1 MAYIQEQNEEGELNK
16 ICVNTRFIPEEID
29 LLLQIENMQE
39 EKDASEIFRKDLL
52 QLSVEMIKKS
62 KEKYDLEVIK
72 NKALERKLENL
83 N

>member
-29 LLLQIENMQE
+29 LLLQVENMQE

-62 KEKYDLEVIK
+62 KEKYNLEVIK
-72 NKALERKLENL
+72 TKLWRES
-83 N
+83 

>member
-1 MAYIQEQNEEGELNK
+1 
-16 ICVNTRFIPEEID
+16 
-29 LLLQIENMQE
+29 MQE

-62 KEKYDLEVIK
+62 KEKYNIEVIK

-83 N
+83 NEKEIQALKSRIDTLEKDNRKLNRIITALNRNKKK